1 MMQNLKKCFQLCAE
15 YVTLGLAYLQALC
28 VLICAVVYS
37 KFHRGYYDV
46 RFTKVRSKWYCKV
59 PGFPKA
65 LFEHTMMVA
74 GAANML
80 EYYAQGD
87 DDITVQIRIPRK
99 KEYDCFC
106 GFRLEQ
112 TSATLTGGAFY
123 KDPHDFFN
131 EEFWLC
137 PVTLF
142 LLGKYPKKIYIYRVH
157 KAQTHCP
164 VFYW

>member
-1 MMQNLKKCFQLCAE
+1 MRNLKKVFQQCVSGMKLAVA
-15 YVTLGLAYLQALC
+15 YVHALG
-28 VLICAVVYS
+28 VLLMAVVCS
-37 KFHRGYYDV
+37 WFHRGFYRV
-46 RFTKVRSKWYCKV
+46 RFIKVKNKWYCKV

-87 DDITVQIRIPRK
+87 DGVTVQIRIPRK

-123 KDPHDFFN
+123 KDPHGFCN

>member
-1 MMQNLKKCFQLCAE
+1 MMQNLKKCFQQCVA

-28 VLICAVVYS
+28 VLIGAVVCSWFHKGFYFV
-37 KFHRGYYDV
+37 KFI
-46 RFTKVRSKWYCKV
+46 KVKNKWYCKV

-80 EYYAQGD
+80 EYYSQGD
-87 DDITVQIRIPRK
+87 DEVTVQVRIPSK
-99 KEYDCFC
+99 NEYDAFC

-123 KDPHDFFN
+123 KDSGLFSDD
-131 EEFWLC
+131 EFWLC

-142 LLGKYPKKIYIYRVH
+142 LLGRYPKQIYIYKVH
-157 KAQTHCP
+157 KSPTHCP
-164 VFYW
+164 IFMS

>member
-1 MMQNLKKCFQLCAE
+1 MKKAFQKCVSVLQLGIA
-15 YVTLGLAYLQALC
+15 YVQALG
-28 VLICAVVYS
+28 VLICVVVYS
-37 KFHRGYYDV
+37 KFHRGFYEV
-46 RFTKVRSKWYCKV
+46 RFIKVKNKWYCKV

-87 DDITVQIRIPRK
+87 DDITVEVRIPGK
-99 KEYDCFC
+99 NEYDCFC

-123 KDPHDFFN
+123 KDPHKFFT

-142 LLGKYPKKIYIYRVH
+142 LLGRYPKKIYIYRVH
-157 KAQTHCP
+157 KARTHCP

>member
-1 MMQNLKKCFQLCAE
+1 MSKMRTRLEEIVCVCKLLPAYTKA
-15 YVTLGLAYLQALC
+15 LGALAK
-28 VLICAVVYS
+28 AVYN
-37 KFHRGYYDV
+37 RRRTYGYYDV
-46 RFTKVRSKWYCKV
+46 EFVKVGKKWYCKV
-59 PGFPKA
+59 PGFPQE

-123 KDPHDFFN
+123 KDPHGFFN

>member
-1 MMQNLKKCFQLCAE
+1 MMQNLKKCFQQCVA

-28 VLICAVVYS
+28 VLIGAVVCS
-37 KFHRGYYDV
+37 VFHRGFYEV
-46 RFTKVRSKWYCKV
+46 RFIKVRGKWYCKV

-80 EYYAQGD
+80 EYYSQGD
-87 DDITVQIRIPRK
+87 DEVTVQVRIPSK
-99 KEYDCFC
+99 NEYDAFC

-123 KDPHDFFN
+123 KDSGLFSDD
-131 EEFWLC
+131 EFWLC

-142 LLGKYPKKIYIYRVH
+142 LLGRYPKQIYIYKVH
-157 KAQTHCP
+157 KSPTHCP
-164 VFYW
+164 IFMS